1 MTATHRRIL
10 LCAFSALL
18 VLIAGCAGPGPDA
31 SSPAAPAPAG
41 PSEQTEHR
49 DVVTTGTVAITVGDV
64 GAAVERLVDLTTG
77 TDGRVDARTET
88 TSANHSPTAE
98 LTVRVP
104 AGRLDSYL
112 DDLRELGEVTAVSVD
127 HEDVTTT
134 RVDQDARIAALRTSV
149 DRLTELMRSATSTA
163 DLLAAED
170 ALAQRQADLDSQ
182 RAQRDRLVDRVDY
195 ATITVT
201 VSAETAPVATGFV
214 AAIGQGWRA
223 LLTFARTAVTLV
235 GFLLPWSPLLALGV
249 FALVVRRRRRRVQQP
264 APAPQLS

>member
-31 SSPAAPAPAG
+31 GSPAAPAPAG
-41 PSEQTEHR
+41 PSEQDDQR
-49 DVVTTGTVAITVGDV
+49 DVVTTGTVAITVGDA

-88 TSANHSPTAE
+88 TSARRSPTAE
-98 LTVRVP
+98 LTVGVP
-104 AGRLDSYL
+104 AGRLDGYL

-134 RVDQDARIAALRTSV
+134 RIDQDARIAALQTSV

-170 ALAQRQADLDSQ
+170 ALAQRQAELDSQ

-201 VSAETAPVATGFV
+201 VSAEIAPVATGFV

-264 APAPQLS
+264 ARAPQLP